1 MYSLPSL
8 KMGKIAKSKET
19 QEQASVRKLQER
31 IQQGKDNLQ
40 PLNEVTSEP
49 VKGLLSPSPLDQL
62 VLASEIDDTVNQL
75 IRRLETNTEILKR
88 LVRIPRTVKVMKTI
102 DTRSNLGIKLL
113 KLVNSH
119 IQLDITQPIIQTRW
133 EIRNG
138 ELKSISPEGLK
149 MEGM

>member
-1 MYSLPSL
+1 MYHARTTF
-8 KMGKIAKSKET
+8 IDIYKET